1 MKTTRPVFESFSAFV
16 NNLYEMEL
24 ANPGSIGSLMESF
37 IIKDSL
43 VKGNGYSLPDLL
55 KLSAG
60 LTYPEDFVPAVK
72 NLQISASSD
81 PTAAAKL
88 KEFSTQIKNLS
99 TEEWIE
105 QTSLGLFLRGV
116 ISPTKEAPYL
126 YGDSGNVEVKGAPSI
141 SDMTKIEVGV
151 QYMSYSQM
159 LALVAAYNAS
169 IFIKNLEIQKKNIDS
184 PKEVKKIIKGKDKIY
199 EKMPLAYPKDQL
211 VVTVTEGN
219 SQIVVTSVEKLNP
232 DLIESID
239 LPKFVETGYPA
250 GKPLSDPGIAQ
261 FKYIFPVITDS
272 KGSSELLSI
281 ETRQKTVAPDK
292 SKDSSEVTDFPLAIE
307 ESGKATFYVTNKAD
321 LTDAGKAVAAS
332 LTRMFS
338 KITKVIVE
346 GSADK
351 RSPGSPW
358 KDNDELA
365 SARRDKMM
373 EYLKELAGEPN
384 SSLSGADIEEG
395 SVAVQSKGEPGDGS
409 DDPKVLA
416 SWRAVKIKVSGS
428 IYDEIKGDLKGDDK
442 EPKKITY
449 TEVKK
454 GREYTFTNCLIAY
467 KYDAKELASDK
478 EQFGSK

>member
-24 ANPGSIGSLMESF
+24 ANPGSIGSLMENDL
-37 IIKDSL
+37 IQGSL
-43 VKGNGYSLPDLL
+43 TKGNGYSLPDLL

-88 KEFSTQIKNLS
+88 KEFSTQIRNLS
-99 TEEWIE
+99 TEEWID
-105 QTSLGLFLRGV
+105 QSNVGLFKYGL
-116 ISPTKEAPYL
+116 ISSTQEAPYL
-126 YGDSGNVEVKGAPSI
+126 YGDSGNVEVKGAPSM
-141 SDMTKIEVGV
+141 SDMTKIEAGV
-151 QYMSYSQM
+151 QLMSYSQM
-159 LALVAAYNAS
+159 LALVSAYNAS
-169 IFIKNLEIQKKNIDS
+169 IFIKNLEIQKKNINT
-184 PKEVKKIIKGKDKIY
+184 PKEVKKIIKGRDKIY

-211 VVTVTEGN
+211 VVTVTGGN

-232 DLIESID
+232 NLIESFNLD
-239 LPKFVETGYPA
+239 YDSYES
-250 GKPLSDPGIAQ
+250 GKLLTDPEIAQ
-261 FKYIFPVITDS
+261 FKYIFPVITGS
-272 KGSSELLSI
+272 KESSELLSI
-281 ETRQKTVAPDK
+281 ETRQKTIAPDK

-321 LTDAGKAVAAS
+321 LTDAGKAAAAS

-373 EYLKELAGEPN
+373 EYLKELAGDPN

-395 SVAVQSKGEPGDGS
+395 SVAVQPKGEPNDGS
-409 DDPKVLA
+409 DDPKILA

-428 IYDEIKGDLKGDDK
+428 IYDETKNVLPKGDDK
-442 EPKKITY
+442 QPKKVTY

-454 GREYTFTNCLIAY
+454 AREYTFTNCIIAY
-467 KYDAKELASDK
+467 RYDYPELASDK
-478 EQFGSK
+478 KQFGSK

>member
-16 NNLYEMEL
+16 SNLYEMEL
-24 ANPGSIGSLMESF
+24 ANPGSIGSLMEND
-37 IIKDSL
+37 IIQSSL
-43 VKGNGYSLPDLL
+43 IKGNGYSLPDLI

-60 LTYPEDFVPAVK
+60 LTYPEDYVPAIK
-72 NLQISASSD
+72 NLQISAASD

-99 TEEWIE
+99 TEEWID
-105 QTSLGLFLRGV
+105 QTNAGLFLYGV
-116 ISPTKEAPYL
+116 ISEDKQAPYL
-126 YGDSGNVEVKGAPSI
+126 YGDSGNVEVKGAPSM
-141 SDMTKIEVGV
+141 SDMTKIEAGV

-184 PKEVKKIIKGKDKIY
+184 PKEVKKIIKGRDKIY

-211 VVTVTEGN
+211 VVTVTAGN
-219 SQIVVTSVEKLNP
+219 SQIVVTSIEKLNP
-232 DLIESID
+232 ELIEKFD
-239 LPKFVETGYPA
+239 LPRIENGYPA
-250 GKPLSDPGIAQ
+250 GKPLSDPEIAQ
-261 FKYIFPVITDS
+261 FKYIFPVITGS
-272 KGSSELLSI
+272 KESSELLSI
-281 ETRQKTVAPDK
+281 ETRQKTIVPDK
-292 SKDSSEVTDFPLAIE
+292 YKDSSEVTDFPLAIE
-307 ESGKATFYVTNKAD
+307 ESGKTTFYVTNKAD
-321 LTDAGKAVAAS
+321 LTDAGKSVAAS

-351 RSPGSPW
+351 RAPASPW

-373 EYLKELAGEPN
+373 EYLKELAGDPN

-395 SVAVQSKGEPGDGS
+395 SVAVQPKDGS
-409 DDPKVLA
+409 NDEKEMA

-428 IYDEIKGDLKGDDK
+428 IYDETKNALPKVDEKQ
-442 EPKKITY
+442 PKKVTY
-449 TEVKK
+449 TENKK
-454 GREYTFTNCLIAY
+454 AREYTFTNCLIAY
-467 KYDAKELASDK
+467 QYDTKELASDK
-478 EQFGSK
+478 KQFGSK